1 MKFAEIAVPVPVYQT
16 YTYLIPSDLEATICP
31 GYRVIVPLG
40 KRKITGYVVSLMN
53 ESDRTDLKPVYD
65 LLDESPAL
73 LPDLLMLAKWI
84 SEYYICP
91 LGEVI
96 KAMLPGGINLE
107 SNFLIRLLKDHQEIQ
122 KYIEGEALYIPK
134 GNVRKKWGEN
144 SGGRKFFLQRN
155 EEIRNKFFHK
165 VPIEELAEE
174 YCLSYETIKKIVYK

>member
-1 MKFAEIAVPVPVYQT
+1 MRYKKA
-16 YTYLIPSDLEATICP
+16 SDI
-31 GYRVIVPLG
+31 
-40 KRKITGYVVSLMN
+40 
-53 ESDRTDLKPVYD
+53 
-65 LLDESPAL
+65 
-73 LPDLLMLAKWI
+73 LPDELL
-84 SEYYICP
+84 
-91 LGEVI
+91 
-96 KAMLPGGINLE
+96 
-107 SNFLIRLLKDHQEIQ
+107 REIQ